1 MKLIIPMTNKNF
13 TSRWW
18 IIDAINFIQE
28 QIALASHCQ
37 ELIHYY
43 ESKINETT
51 DREVQQLHLLNRWI
65 QQQILDSAMQ
75 ARRTM
80 MKVIQ
85 EKYKGNHLYRCQLKH
100 AIAAY
105 QFATEVMYAN
115 VDCWEFTRMQS
126 MAYENMIGVLSL
138 FTNQEEFVTCWRCLD
153 DMLYSK
159 KDNNDDT
166 E

>member
-1 MKLIIPMTNKNF
+1 MTNKNF

-43 ESKINETT
+43 DNEIANLEPESHDIDPTSPNNPILK
-51 DREVQQLHLLNRWI
+51 RWVQQD
-65 QQQILDSAMQ
+65 ILDSVNHQ
-75 ARRTM
+75 RRSM
-80 MKVIQ
+80 MKMIEESFQ
-85 EKYKGNHLYRCQLKH
+85 WNHLHRCQLKH
-100 AIAAY
+100 AIASY
-105 QFATEVMYAN
+105 QFATEVLYAQPN
-115 VDCWEFTRMQS
+115 DGIAYKKFEHIQK

-153 DMLYSK
+153 DMLSGK
-159 KDNNDDT
+159 
-166 E
+166 